1 MSCKYANHETELC
14 ENENIRERTFA
25 AMNLIIKEGESICDV
40 CRHFEEAS
48 KPELGPAYAPAFAR
62 LKEACA
68 DL

>member
-1 MSCKYANHETELC
+1 MSIDYYNSGMTRYKLIDRILEL
-14 ENENIRERTFA
+14 EKLVEELQA
-25 AMNLIIKEGESICDV
+25 D
-40 CRHFEEAS
+40 EEAS